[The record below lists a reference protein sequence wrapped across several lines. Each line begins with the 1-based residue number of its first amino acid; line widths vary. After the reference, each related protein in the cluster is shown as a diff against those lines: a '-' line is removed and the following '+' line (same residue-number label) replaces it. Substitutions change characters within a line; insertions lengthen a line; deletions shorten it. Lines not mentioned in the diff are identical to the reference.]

1 MRFPLRAKQGRAMRL
16 WAILLAILVWASP
29 AVAEWRQA
37 QTSHFVIY
45 SQDSEAG
52 LRAFATRLERYDAA
66 MRALHGLDDPNL
78 GPANRVTIFAV
89 DDAAAVQRLGRM
101 GSDLMGFYVPRAGG
115 SVAFVPRS
123 IEEAYQ
129 DMSAQSVLLHEYA
142 HHFLY
147 RNQPAAYP
155 AWFVEGSAEFYSTA
169 RFDEDGGI
177 TFGLP
182 PEHRA
187 LELFIWGNGLTLK
200 EMLNKLPSE
209 LNSREVVRLYG
220 KAWLLTHYLRLE
232 PDRKGQLTQ
241 YLAAINRG
249 QPSLEAG
256 RVAFGDLG
264 RLESAIR
271 RYKKREHFAGL
282 RVDPAVLDVGEIE
295 IRQLGPGE
303 AAMMD
308 VRMVSRRGVTDKV
321 AKELVPDARRVA
333 APFPNDPV
341 VQAWLAEAEFDAGN
355 FAAAEAAADRAL
367 AANPKLI
374 EALLY
379 KGRAMMAA
387 ARESKSEDP
396 VLWDEIRKVLAAAN
410 RVDPDHPE
418 PLILFYSSFRAQGI
432 DATGNAM
439 KGLKYAYALAP
450 YDRSL
455 RLLLADELL
464 TAGNAQE
471 ARAVLASVA
480 YDPHGGETGKVA
492 AEVMRKIDTGDMAAA
507 LKAWKG
513 AAENVESAFESSI

>member
-1 MRFPLRAKQGRAMRL
+1 MRL
-16 WAILLAILVWASP
+16 VAIMLAILVWASP
-29 AVAEWRQA
+29 AAAEWRQA

-45 SQDSEAG
+45 SEDSEEE

-66 MRALHGLDDPNL
+66 MRVLHGLPDPDL

-89 DDAAAVQRLGRM
+89 ADTAAVQRLGRM

-115 SVAFVPRS
+115 SVAFVPRNVD
-123 IEEAYQ
+123 EAYQ
-129 DMSAQSVLLHEYA
+129 DMSAESVLLHEYA

-155 AWFVEGSAEFYSTA
+155 TWFVEGSAEFYSTA

-187 LELFIWGNGLTLK
+187 MELFVWGNGLTLK

-232 PDRKGQLTQ
+232 PDREGQLTD
-241 YLAAINRG
+241 YLAAMNRG
-249 QPSLEAG
+249 RPSLDAAKA
-256 RVAFGDLG
+256 AFGDLG
-264 RLESAIR
+264 KLESAMR

-282 RVDPAVLDVGEIE
+282 RVDPAMLDVGEIE
-295 IRQLGPGE
+295 IRKLGPGE

-308 VRMVSRRGVTDKV
+308 LRMISRRGVRDKV
-321 AKELVPDARRVA
+321 AKELAPDARRVA
-333 APFPNDPV
+333 AAFPNDPV
-341 VQAWLAEAEFDAGN
+341 VQAWLAEAEFDAGH
-355 FAAAEAAADRAL
+355 FAGAEAAADRAL
-367 AANPKLI
+367 AANPKQIDALI
-374 EALLY
+374 Y

-387 ARESKSEDP
+387 ARESKSKDP
-396 VLWDEIRKVLAAAN
+396 ARWDAVRKVLSAAN
-410 RVDPDHPE
+410 RLDPDHPE
-418 PLILFYSSFRAQGI
+418 PLILFFSSFRAQGI
-432 DATGNAM
+432 EATDNAVT
-439 KGLKYAYALAP
+439 GLKYAYALAP
-450 YDRSL
+450 YDRGL

-464 TAGNAQE
+464 TDGRAQE

-480 YDPHGGETGKVA
+480 YDPHGGDTGRIA
-492 AEVMRKIDTGDMAAA
+492 ADVMRKIDAGDMMAAR
-507 LKAWKG
+507 KAWKG
-513 AAENVESAFESSI
+513 ATATVEEAFETTI